1 MMKKTGLLAVLT
13 AGVLLLAGCGGEAKT
28 IDAQA
33 LAKSLAT
40 EIKYDDTLKELT
52 ADEISMLVDLPE
64 DVDSVMYAGSGST
77 AEEVGVFTAKD
88 SNQAKETMEDVQKYL
103 DDQADSFQDYVP
115 EETKRIGNA
124 VLEQKNQYVVLCVS
138 GDSDQAMVFS
148 SFVFLLAFLPIV
160 LLLYYLCPARLR
172 NLVLLVFSLVFYA
185 WGEPV
190 YVLIMLFSIVFDY
203 ANGRL
208 IEHFK
213 NKNCPGKAKAA
224 LIVDLCGNLAILGF
238 FKYTDFVI
246 GSINSITGAG
256 LSLLHIALPI
266 GISFY
271 TFQTMSYTIDV
282 YRGEVAAQKNILT
295 FATYV
300 TLFPQ
305 LIAGPI
311 VQYKTVE
318 KELMHRKVTLED
330 FSEGAFRFSVGLA
343 KKVLLANQIGS
354 LWDSI
359 SQLNH
364 MSVATAWLGAI
375 AYSFQIYFDFS
386 GYSDMAIGLGR
397 MFGFYFLENF
407 NFPYMS
413 KTITEFWRRWHISLS
428 SWFREYVYIPLGGN
442 RKGLVRQLFNIMV
455 VWMLTGLWHGANW
468 NFVLWG
474 VYYGVLLM
482 IEKLFLLKWLDKL
495 PNWIGHIYS
504 MFLVVIGWTIFAQ
517 TDIHQLGEYLKTMF
531 GIGHVAVADSD
542 FLYFLGSNAVLL
554 VALIAASI
562 DYRVWMRRLKQG
574 KDATIY
580 DAIATSKGWTI
591 AKPVLM
597 VVFLLVSFAFLV
609 GDSYNPFLYFR
620 F

>member
-1 MMKKTGLLAVLT
+1 
-13 AGVLLLAGCGGEAKT
+13 
-28 IDAQA
+28 
-33 LAKSLAT
+33 
-40 EIKYDDTLKELT
+40 
-52 ADEISMLVDLPE
+52 
-64 DVDSVMYAGSGST
+64 
-77 AEEVGVFTAKD
+77 
-88 SNQAKETMEDVQKYL
+88 
-103 DDQADSFQDYVP
+103 
-115 EETKRIGNA
+115 
-124 VLEQKNQYVVLCVS
+124 
-138 GDSDQAMVFS
+138 MVIS

-208 IEHFK
+208 LEHFK

-224 LIVDLCGNLAILGF
+224 LIDDLCGNLAILGF

-343 KKVLLANQIGS
+343 KKVLLANQIGW
-354 LWDSI
+354 LWESS

-364 MSVATAWLGAI
+364 MSGATAWLGAF

-386 GYSDMAIGLGR
+386 GYSNMAVGLGKTL
-397 MFGFYFLENF
+397 GFDFPENF
-407 NFPYMS
+407 DYPYS
-413 KTITEFWRRWHISLS
+413 AHGIRDFWRRWHMSLTG
-428 SWFREYVYIPLGGN
+428 WFREYLYIPLGGN
-442 RKGLVRQLFNIMV
+442 RKGRARQILNTMIVFAA
-455 VWMLTGLWHGANW
+455 TGIWHGANLT
-468 NFVLWG
+468 FILWG
-474 VYYGVLLM
+474 LMHGILMCVETLIFKRRKLKSPAAWLYTIIIVIIGFVIFRADSVGYAFAYIGRMFSFVTEASAMTVTLSVLTPVFIATFTAAVVM
-482 IEKLFLLKWLDKL
+482 MFPVVPAIRRRLDGRPSYAAVNTL
-495 PNWIGHIYS
+495 CYI
-504 MFLVVIGWTIFAQ
+504 A
-517 TDIHQLGEYLKTMF
+517 MF
-531 GIGHVAVADSD
+531 G
-542 FLYFLGSNAVLL
+542 LYFLCVLTL
-554 VALIAASI
+554 AA
-562 DYRVWMRRLKQG
+562 
-574 KDATIY
+574 
-580 DAIATSKGWTI
+580 
-591 AKPVLM
+591 
-597 VVFLLVSFAFLV
+597 
-609 GDSYNPFLYFR
+609 DSYNPFIYFR

>member
-1 MMKKTGLLAVLT
+1 
-13 AGVLLLAGCGGEAKT
+13 
-28 IDAQA
+28 
-33 LAKSLAT
+33 
-40 EIKYDDTLKELT
+40 
-52 ADEISMLVDLPE
+52 
-64 DVDSVMYAGSGST
+64 
-77 AEEVGVFTAKD
+77 
-88 SNQAKETMEDVQKYL
+88 
-103 DDQADSFQDYVP
+103 
-115 EETKRIGNA
+115 
-124 VLEQKNQYVVLCVS
+124 
-138 GDSDQAMVFS
+138 
-148 SFVFLLAFLPIV
+148 
-160 LLLYYLCPARLR
+160 
-172 NLVLLVFSLVFYA
+172 
-185 WGEPV
+185 
-190 YVLIMLFSIVFDY
+190 
-203 ANGRL
+203 
-208 IEHFK
+208 
-213 NKNCPGKAKAA
+213 
-224 LIVDLCGNLAILGF
+224 
-238 FKYTDFVI
+238 
-246 GSINSITGAG
+246 
-256 LSLLHIALPI
+256 
-266 GISFY
+266 
-271 TFQTMSYTIDV
+271 
-282 YRGEVAAQKNILT
+282 
-295 FATYV
+295 
-300 TLFPQ
+300 
-305 LIAGPI
+305 
-311 VQYKTVE
+311 
-318 KELMHRKVTLED
+318 
-330 FSEGAFRFSVGLA
+330 
-343 KKVLLANQIGS
+343 
-354 LWDSI
+354 
-359 SQLNH
+359 
-364 MSVATAWLGAI
+364 
-375 AYSFQIYFDFS
+375 
-386 GYSDMAIGLGR
+386 MAIGLGR

-562 DYRVWMRRLKQG
+562 DYRVWMRRLKLG
-574 KDATIY
+574 KDATVY
-580 DAIATSKGWTI
+580 DTIATSKGWPI

>member
-1 MMKKTGLLAVLT
+1 
-13 AGVLLLAGCGGEAKT
+13 
-28 IDAQA
+28 
-33 LAKSLAT
+33 
-40 EIKYDDTLKELT
+40 
-52 ADEISMLVDLPE
+52 
-64 DVDSVMYAGSGST
+64 
-77 AEEVGVFTAKD
+77 
-88 SNQAKETMEDVQKYL
+88 
-103 DDQADSFQDYVP
+103 
-115 EETKRIGNA
+115 
-124 VLEQKNQYVVLCVS
+124 
-138 GDSDQAMVFS
+138 MVFS

-442 RKGLVRQLFNIMV
+442 HVTISRNIV
-455 VWMLTGLWHGANW
+455 NLLIVWMLTGMWHGAAW
-468 NFVLWG
+468 NFIVWG
-474 VYYGVLLM
+474 IYYGVVLVL
-482 IEKLFLLKWLDKL
+482 EKYVWGAIVDRWPSVLQ
-495 PNWIGHIYS
+495 HIYALVLVLVGWVFFFS
-504 MFLVVIGWTIFAQ
+504 PSLGAALRYLFAMVGGGAGFAGKEVFFVILTHWLFYLLAVIGSTTLGSRMLRAILNVSENHTVRIVITLVVF
-517 TDIHQLGEYLKTMF
+517 F
-531 GIGHVAVADSD
+531 GMLAISVA
-542 FLYFLGSNAVLL
+542 Y
-554 VALIAASI
+554 LIA
-562 DYRVWMRRLKQG
+562 D
-574 KDATIY
+574 T
-580 DAIATSKGWTI
+580 
-591 AKPVLM
+591 
-597 VVFLLVSFAFLV
+597 
-609 GDSYNPFLYFR
+609 YNPFLYFR

>member
-1 MMKKTGLLAVLT
+1 
-13 AGVLLLAGCGGEAKT
+13 
-28 IDAQA
+28 
-33 LAKSLAT
+33 
-40 EIKYDDTLKELT
+40 
-52 ADEISMLVDLPE
+52 
-64 DVDSVMYAGSGST
+64 
-77 AEEVGVFTAKD
+77 
-88 SNQAKETMEDVQKYL
+88 
-103 DDQADSFQDYVP
+103 
-115 EETKRIGNA
+115 
-124 VLEQKNQYVVLCVS
+124 
-138 GDSDQAMVFS
+138 MVFS

-318 KELMHRKVTLED
+318 KRTHAQKSHAGRFFRRSISFFRGSGKESASGKSDRK
-330 FSEGAFRFSVGLA
+330 SVGFHFT
-343 KKVLLANQIGS
+343 VESHVGGYG
-354 LWDSI
+354 
-359 SQLNH
+359 
-364 MSVATAWLGAI
+364 MAWCNCI
-375 AYSFQIYFDFS
+375 QFS
-386 GYSDMAIGLGR
+386 D
-397 MFGFYFLENF
+397 
-407 NFPYMS
+407 
-413 KTITEFWRRWHISLS
+413 
-428 SWFREYVYIPLGGN
+428 
-442 RKGLVRQLFNIMV
+442 LF
-455 VWMLTGLWHGANW
+455 
-468 NFVLWG
+468 
-474 VYYGVLLM
+474 
-482 IEKLFLLKWLDKL
+482 
-495 PNWIGHIYS
+495 
-504 MFLVVIGWTIFAQ
+504 
-517 TDIHQLGEYLKTMF
+517 
-531 GIGHVAVADSD
+531 
-542 FLYFLGSNAVLL
+542 
-554 VALIAASI
+554 
-562 DYRVWMRRLKQG
+562 
-574 KDATIY
+574 
-580 DAIATSKGWTI
+580 
-591 AKPVLM
+591 
-597 VVFLLVSFAFLV
+597 
-609 GDSYNPFLYFR
+609 
-620 F
+620 

>member
-1 MMKKTGLLAVLT
+1 
-13 AGVLLLAGCGGEAKT
+13 
-28 IDAQA
+28 
-33 LAKSLAT
+33 
-40 EIKYDDTLKELT
+40 
-52 ADEISMLVDLPE
+52 
-64 DVDSVMYAGSGST
+64 
-77 AEEVGVFTAKD
+77 
-88 SNQAKETMEDVQKYL
+88 
-103 DDQADSFQDYVP
+103 
-115 EETKRIGNA
+115 
-124 VLEQKNQYVVLCVS
+124 
-138 GDSDQAMVFS
+138 MVFS

-354 LWDSI
+354 LWNSI

-413 KTITEFWRRWHISLS
+413 KTITEFWRRWHISLG
-428 SWFREYVYIPLGGN
+428 SWFRDYIYIPLGGSRCSKWKSFRN
-442 RKGLVRQLFNIMV
+442 TMIIFLVS
-455 VWMLTGLWHGANW
+455 GLWHGANW
-468 NFVLWG
+468 TFICWG
-474 VYYGVLLM
+474 AFHALLFLPLLLMGRNRKYKDIVAENKYLPSLKELGQIISTFILVMIGWVIFRAENIKEAYQYIIYMFTKWQPSSLEYGVKCIQYIAILII
-482 IEKLFLLKWLDKL
+482 IE
-495 PNWIGHIYS
+495 WINRRKMHGLEINIKYPIIRWGIYCA
-504 MFLVVIGWTIFAQ
+504 IFYYIFYYSNDIQ
-517 TDIHQLGEYLKTMF
+517 TFI
-531 GIGHVAVADSD
+531 
-542 FLYFLGSNAVLL
+542 YF
-554 VALIAASI
+554 
-562 DYRVWMRRLKQG
+562 Q
-574 KDATIY
+574 
-580 DAIATSKGWTI
+580 
-591 AKPVLM
+591 
-597 VVFLLVSFAFLV
+597 F
-609 GDSYNPFLYFR
+609 
-620 F
+620 